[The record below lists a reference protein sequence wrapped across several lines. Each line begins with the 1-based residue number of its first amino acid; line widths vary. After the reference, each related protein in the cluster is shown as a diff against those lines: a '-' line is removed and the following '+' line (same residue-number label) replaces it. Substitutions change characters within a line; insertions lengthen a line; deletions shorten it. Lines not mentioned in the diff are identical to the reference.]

1 MRLSEDI
8 KLRLLRDTI
17 SLLERPARSPQS
29 TWSFWSDTFRSKG
42 ERRVKKIDWKG
53 RGALDQIAEVFRHV
67 SHSGP
72 LSSGYADKAIP
83 FMPDFVGSR
92 DLFCFHVCFL
102 LVTSSFTHTFIS
114 RTRGRIPHQTA
125 RISSFVMGLSM
136 NLLTSAKMSS
146 ISSSVTSGWS
156 SMVQG
161 VSVVPTR
168 VLVRKE

>member
-1 MRLSEDI
+1 M
-8 KLRLLRDTI
+8 LRNVLLRTHQ
-17 SLLERPARSPQS
+17 LVRPKVLEVFGP
-29 TWSFWSDTFRSKG
+29 TLSDLRVNGGSK
-42 ERRVKKIDWKG
+42 RIDWKG
-53 RGALDQIAEVFRHV
+53 RGALDRIAEVFRHV

-72 LSSGYADKAIP
+72 LSSGYGDKAVP

-102 LVTSSFTHTFIS
+102 LVTTSFTHTFIS

-146 ISSSVTSGWS
+146 MSSSVTSGWS

-168 VLVRKE
+168 VLVRKEQEGTN